1 MLHVTLIESPE
12 SAAGKPVQV
21 IGAVLVETVSKDF
34 EALNAPAHLVRRW
47 QSVWALLKSSAWTDV
62 VRAMGC
68 APVIRVHLALESN
81 YVGVAPCIASHACA
95 AAFAEA
101 DRLFKAAIGKDESD
115 ASSDASSDD
124 DDDDDGLPGAREDN
138 SEETREFAATLL
150 QWVENE
156 KEEHR
161 IHASDVVV
169 ANIVVIVSGM

>member
-12 SAAGKPVQV
+12 SAAGNPVQV
-21 IGAVLVETVSKDF
+21 IGTVPVETVSKDF
-34 EALNAPAHLVRRW
+34 EALNAPAHLVCRW

-81 YVGVAPCIASHACA
+81 YVGVAPCIASHARA

-115 ASSDASSDD
+115 ASEDASL
-124 DDDDDGLPGAREDN
+124 DDDDDGFPGAREDN

-161 IHASDVVV
+161 IHASDVVI